1 MQTKTA
7 SYCAVVLL
15 TCWFLAGDRRAAAQ
29 PQADVHAGAKQAFAE
44 RIARYTTLRARFE
57 EPLPAFVTRRDSWS
71 LFLMRRY
78 LASAIRTARAR
89 AGIGDV
95 FTAEVSDLFRSIIA
109 RAVYEIDV
117 EGLVDE
123 DLEADDF
130 LVDLIV
136 NEPVPEWALHPLPAP
151 LVERLPALS
160 EAIEY
165 VRVGTSLV
173 LWDSHA
179 EIVIDALPNAF

>member
-95 FTAEVSDLFRSIIA
+95 FTAEVSDLFAAS
-109 RAVYEIDV
+109 
-117 EGLVDE
+117 
-123 DLEADDF
+123 
-130 LVDLIV
+130 
-136 NEPVPEWALHPLPAP
+136 
-151 LVERLPALS
+151 
-160 EAIEY
+160 
-165 VRVGTSLV
+165 SLV
-173 LWDSHA
+173 LSTRSTSRDSSMR
-179 EIVIDALPNAF
+179 ISRRMTSWWI